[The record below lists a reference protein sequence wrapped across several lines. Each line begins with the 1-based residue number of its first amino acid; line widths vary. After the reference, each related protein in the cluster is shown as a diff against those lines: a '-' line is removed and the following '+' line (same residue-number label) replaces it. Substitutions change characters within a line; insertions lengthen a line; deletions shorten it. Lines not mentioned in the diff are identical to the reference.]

1 MKSIHTANMQ
11 HVIETQQFDR
21 PMLEGFFKDVDKLV
35 KRYPKDALKG
45 KVMATLF
52 YQPST
57 RTRFSF
63 ESAMVKLGGSVIGT
77 ENAAEFSSASKG
89 ETLEDSIRIVNGYAD
104 VIVLRHPETG
114 SAALA
119 AAVSNVPVINAGD
132 GVGQHPTQAL
142 LDLYTIYTETGGI
155 DGKTVVFVGDLKHY
169 RTARSLAFVLRLFKN
184 IKMIFVSPE
193 ELKMGDDIKESLTK
207 NGVTFS
213 ETTSL
218 EAAVREA
225 DVLYVGRIPKEYFED
240 LGEYEKFKGH
250 FTLTRELVDTMKQDA
265 IIMHPLPRETEI
277 PVEVDSSP
285 HARYFEQAKYGVFV
299 RMALLLKVLH

>member
-1 MKSIHTANMQ
+1 MQ

-35 KRYPKDALKG
+35 KKHPKDALKG

-63 ESAMVKLGGSVIGT
+63 ESAMVRLGGSVIGT

-114 SAALA
+114 SAAKA
-119 AAVSNVPVINAGD
+119 AAVSDVPVINAGD

-142 LDLYTIYTETGGI
+142 LDLYTIYKETGGI

-193 ELKMGDDIKESLTK
+193 ELKMGEDIKESLTK
-207 NGVTFS
+207 NGVLFS

-225 DVLYVGRIPKEYFED
+225 DVLYIGRIPKEYFED
-240 LGEYEKFKGH
+240 LEEYKKFKGH
-250 FTLTRELVDTMKQDA
+250 FTLTRELVDTMKSDA

>member
-1 MKSIHTANMQ
+1 MQ

-114 SAALA
+114 SAAKA

-207 NGVTFS
+207 NGVSFS